1 MPTNLDDL
9 AAVRAALAPDP
20 TLTERVTRSER
31 PWAGRIFSVELAEV
45 ELPDGSRAPRELVRH
60 HGGAGVVAV
69 RDGRVCL
76 VKQYRVALGRMTLEI
91 PAGKVDPGEDRA
103 ATAARE
109 LAEETGLVAESLEP
123 LVESYGSP
131 GFTDEHTSVY
141 LARGLSQ
148 GPARPDDGELVNAVW
163 VEVGAAVEAIRLG
176 LLDDAKTVMGILAAR
191 AFGML

>member
-1 MPTNLDDL
+1 MPHSIDDVEGL
-9 AAVRAALAPDP
+9 RAALEPDP
-20 TLTERVTRSER
+20 ALMERVVREER
-31 PWAGRIFSVELAEV
+31 PWSGLIFSVELDEV
-45 ELPDGSRAPRELVRH
+45 ELADGTRSRRDLVRH

-76 VKQYRVALGRMTLEI
+76 VRQWRVALGRMTLEI

-103 ATAARE
+103 ACAGRE
-109 LAEETGLVAESLEP
+109 LAEETGLLAERLEP

-141 LARGLSQ
+141 LARCLSQ
-148 GPARPDDGELVNAVW
+148 GEAHPDAGEFVNVVW
-163 VEVGAAVEAIRLG
+163 VDLDAALEAIRLG

-191 AFGML
+191 AFGLL